1 MTEKLELIEID
12 RLIPYARNARRH
24 SPAQINQ
31 LRASLREFGFV
42 NPVLVDDD
50 LNIIAGHGRVAAARA
65 EGLPK
70 VPCVFVKNLTP
81 TQKRAY
87 ILADNRLAELA
98 GWDEETL
105 KVELDALR
113 EMNFDV
119 SLTGFEDYE
128 FDLPPLEDDSF
139 DEAAELDKPT
149 VAKLGDVFNLG
160 RHKVICADST
170 KPETYKRL
178 LDDDKVQLVISDPP
192 YFVSEENTSGT
203 ILNDD
208 LSDADGYKFLCAA
221 FENFRNAMANDAS
234 AYIFYATSK
243 TRIFFDAFEDSGFH
257 VMAGLVWLKDVP
269 VLCRGD
275 FNFQHEPIIF
285 GKKIRGTHKWYGG
298 HAQSTVLEY
307 PRIKNSATEGFNH
320 PSSKP
325 LPLISHLMR
334 LSSKRGDKVLDGF
347 LGSGST
353 LIAAEQLG
361 RTCYGVELEP
371 KYLDVVAERFKAI
384 SADQITVTRG
394 GETFSYE
401 ELTNAKENS

>member
-1 MTEKLELIEID
+1 MTEKLELIEVG
-12 RLIPYARNARRH
+12 RLIPYARNARTH
-24 SPAQINQ
+24 SPHQISQ

-42 NPVLVDDD
+42 NPVLVDGD
-50 LNIIAGHGRVAAARA
+50 LNIIAGHGRVAAAKA
-65 EGLPK
+65 ERIPK
-70 VPCVFVKNLTP
+70 VPCVFVEHLTP

-98 GWDEETL
+98 GWDEELL

-139 DEAAELDKPT
+139 DEEAALAKPT
-149 VAKLGDVFNLG
+149 FAKLGDVWTLG
-160 RHKVICADST
+160 RHKIICGDST
-170 KPETYKRL
+170 KPQTYKRL
-178 LDDDKVQLVISDPP
+178 LGDDKVQLVCTDPP
-192 YFVSEENTSGT
+192 YMVAEENTSGT

-221 FENFRNAMANDAS
+221 FENFRSVMTSDAS
-234 AYIFYATSK
+234 IYIFYATSK
-243 TRIFFDAFEDSGFH
+243 TRIFFDAFEDSGFY

-275 FNFQHEPIIF
+275 YNYVHEPIIF
-285 GKKIRGTHKWYGG
+285 GKKLKGTHKWYGG

-307 PRIKNSATEGFNH
+307 PRIKSSTTEGFGH

-334 LSSKRGDKVLDGF
+334 LSSKRGDNVLDGF

-361 RTCYGVELEP
+361 RTCYAVELLP
-371 KYLDVVAERFKAI
+371 KFVDVVAERFKAI
-384 SADQITVTRG
+384 SAEPITVTRG

-401 ELTNAKENS
+401 ELNHD